1 MRFRCHRSIRVH
13 TTVFKAFEND
23 IWLIVFILMR
33 FRPST
38 LRYVRVYVL
47 IHFQE
52 RFQIDAF
59 SMKTLSVLVSAKASR
74 CLHFHWNENAFVWT
88 GPNNSKDN
96 KTKWKHWE
104 IKLSLNLYFLPVVQ
118 SLPWTTN
125 IWEKDV
131 KNALINLWCRYYI
144 IHIQENTINS
154 KWQPLTQQLWTG
166 LTYTLIAWQHRENA
180 KGNAVWVTYS
190 RTVSPRAPQWV
201 FLVTVREKEEIK

>member
-1 MRFRCHRSIRVH
+1 MSKALPALTRFHEYAFSLSPKTPYRSIRVH
-13 TTVFKAFEND
+13 TTV
-23 IWLIVFILMR
+23 LMRFRLSTLKR

-59 SMKTLSVLVSAKASR
+59 SMKTLSVLVSANASR

-118 SLPWTTN
+118 SLSWTTN

-144 IHIQENTINS
+144 IHI
-154 KWQPLTQQLWTG
+154 
-166 LTYTLIAWQHRENA
+166 
-180 KGNAVWVTYS
+180 
-190 RTVSPRAPQWV
+190 
-201 FLVTVREKEEIK
+201 

>member
-1 MRFRCHRSIRVH
+1 MRFRLSTLKRSKTI
-13 TTVFKAFEND
+13 FGF
-23 IWLIVFILMR
+23 LMR
-33 FRPST
+33 FQPST

-59 SMKTLSVLVSAKASR
+59 SMKTLSLLVSARASR

-154 KWQPLTQQLWTG
+154 KWKPLTQQLWTG